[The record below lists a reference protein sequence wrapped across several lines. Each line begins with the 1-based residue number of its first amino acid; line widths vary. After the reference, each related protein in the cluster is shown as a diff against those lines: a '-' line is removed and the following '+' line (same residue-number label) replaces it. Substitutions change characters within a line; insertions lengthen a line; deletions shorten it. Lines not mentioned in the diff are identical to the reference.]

1 MNKFSKILSCIF
13 AILLVGVCLGG
24 CGDEKGPDPT
34 PKHSCQSVC
43 LDCGKCLDK
52 DCQDDACTS
61 KCQGHEVKEE
71 TKTYKLKVMSFNLDQ
86 AWGGDASKRS
96 KVLNEILDV
105 LPDLLGVQEETPAW
119 KEFLEESLESEGY
132 KRIGSFRS
140 TSSSHAYYGNREA
153 SAIYYNVDR
162 FKLEDSGT
170 FWLSPTP
177 DVEGSVATAWDSAAL
192 FPRVCTYV
200 VVKDK
205 RSGEKFAYFNT
216 HFSYEAEALRNESA
230 KLIVK
235 KVAELGLPSFVS
247 GDLNFASNEETD
259 TYTVFTEALDDSR
272 TIAQETETSNTFHAY
287 GYGPGEDY
295 GENTTKTVP
304 IDYIFSTKGD
314 FTALSFDILKQTGAK
329 GNVSD
334 WYSDH
339 FAIVALYEYSVKK

>member
-24 CGDEKGPDPT
+24 CGDKKDPDPT
-34 PKHSCQSVC
+34 PKHSCESVC
-43 LDCGKCLDK
+43 SVCGKCLDK
-52 DCQDDACTS
+52 DCKDEACAS
-61 KCQGHEVKEE
+61 KCQGHEKKEE
-71 TKTYKLKVMSFNLDQ
+71 TKTYKLKITSFNLDQ
-86 AWGGDASKRS
+86 AYGANADKRS
-96 KVLNEILDV
+96 KVLDEILDV
-105 LPDLLGVQEETPAW
+105 LPDLLGVQEETPSW
-119 KEFLEESLESEGY
+119 KEFLEEALSSEGY
-132 KRIGSFRS
+132 KRVGAFRA
-140 TSSSHAYYGNREA
+140 TLPSHPYYGFREA

-162 FKLEDSGT
+162 FTLEDSGT

-177 DVEGSVATAWDSAAL
+177 EVEGSVATAWDSAAL

-235 KVAELGLPSFVS
+235 KVKELGLPAFVS

-259 TYTVFTEALDDSR
+259 TYAVFTEALDDSR
-272 TIAQETETSNTFHAY
+272 TAAKETETGNTFHAY
-287 GYGPGEDY
+287 GYEAGENY
-295 GENTTKTVP
+295 GEETTKTVP

-314 FTALSFDILKQTGAK
+314 FTALTFDILKQTGAK

-339 FAIVALYEYSVKK
+339 FAIMAIYEYSVTK